1 MKKIYKTILL
11 SFALLVTGN
20 LFAVKHNITV
30 ASNVFSPN
38 TLTVTVGDTIVWT
51 WISGN
56 HTTTSTSVPSGAATW
71 SHAIASVNDSLE
83 YPITVDGTYSFK
95 CNIHSSMTG
104 TITALVNG
112 INSPD
117 LKANF
122 SFNSLGSSAY
132 KASFTLTKSSAVSLS
147 IFDLTGKTVKVLISG
162 ARSAGSFSEIFN
174 LEDLQKGIYLVDMNG
189 ENQRIV
195 RRVIIE

>member
-1 MKKIYKTILL
+1 MKKTYKTILL
-11 SFALLVTGN
+11 SFALLVTCN

-30 ASNVFSPN
+30 ANFAFTPN
-38 TLTVTVGDTIVWT
+38 MLTVTVGDTIVWK
-51 WISGN
+51 WVGGG
-56 HTTTSTSVPSGAATW
+56 HTTTSNSVPSGAATW
-71 SHAIASVNDSLE
+71 SHALTSANDSLE
-83 YPITVDGTYSFK
+83 YPITVDGTYTFK
-95 CNIHSSMTG
+95 CNIHPSMTG

-117 LKANF
+117 LKSNF
-122 SFNSLGSSAY
+122 NFISLGSSAY
-132 KASFTLTKSSAVSLS
+132 KASFKLSKSSAVSLS

-162 ARSAGSFSEIFN
+162 AKSAGSFSEVFN
-174 LEDLQKGIYLVDMNG
+174 LEDLQKGIYLVDMNA